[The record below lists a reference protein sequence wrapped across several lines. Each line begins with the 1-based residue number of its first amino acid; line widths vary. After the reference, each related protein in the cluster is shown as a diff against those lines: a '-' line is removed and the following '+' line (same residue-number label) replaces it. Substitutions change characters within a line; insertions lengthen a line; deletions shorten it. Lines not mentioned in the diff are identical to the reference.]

1 MMNGEIATREDHE
14 SHLQPLQGAPPS
26 EPGATGVFGRAR
38 PGILI
43 YSHKRRL
50 LHVNSRGLEM
60 RCLLDR
66 VDIESAGMA
75 LANSVNEIRIR
86 LQGIMESRGRTSI
99 GELVESKR
107 VIVEDGREILVR
119 GFGLASR
126 QSHGDFRIVIVLEEE
141 NVRQDHQPQ
150 QARVPSSTGRCT
162 VFSRKKPEA

>member
-1 MMNGEIATREDHE
+1 
-14 SHLQPLQGAPPS
+14 
-26 EPGATGVFGRAR
+26 
-38 PGILI
+38 
-43 YSHKRRL
+43 
-50 LHVNSRGLEM
+50 
-60 RCLLDR
+60 
-66 VDIESAGMA
+66 
-75 LANSVNEIRIR
+75 ANSVNEIRIR